1 MNGTASRGG
10 CRRTTG
16 GRAGAGRG
24 QRPAAGAR
32 VGAGRGERGSA
43 LLLAAVVAVLI
54 AVLTTVL
61 VVAGLVRAAGERTRG
76 AADLAALAGARVLD
90 DQAGRMPGAERS
102 GDEACAVA
110 SAAARLNG
118 TETTACTVVGDE
130 VEYVVTVAVRAE
142 FRVLGLTFPLGACA
156 NAGMVTGALE

>member
-1 MNGTASRGG
+1 MNGMV
-10 CRRTTG
+10 
-16 GRAGAGRG
+16 GR
-24 QRPAAGAR
+24 
-32 VGAGRGERGSA
+32 VDAGRGERGSA

-54 AVLTTVL
+54 VVLTTVL

-90 DQAGRMPGAERS
+90 EHAGRTPGGPGAERS

-118 TETTACTVVGDE
+118 TETTACTVAGDE
-130 VEYVVTVAVRAE
+130 VEYVVTVAVRTE
-142 FRVLGLTFPLGACA
+142 FRVLGLTFPLQARA